1 MCEVFAIW
9 CHVLKK
15 TQKIMVN
22 FRSQVLILNVN
33 VSKTKHINSTC
44 CSFILSHW
52 QIKWN
57 TNLPVGHRGAV
68 FETFFFLSYHLW
80 KCSLWP
86 APSKILA
93 YFFFF
98 FYCFW
103 NAFAVRCQFSHI
115 FRQTLYFKL
124 CHVAATRRLLG
135 LLRHL
140 TWFLNGRSRQRN
152 TLVLLVLHIY

>member
-1 MCEVFAIW
+1 MSARLNTLIAPAALLSCRTDKSNGTQIYQLVIEEPF
-9 CHVLKK
+9 LK
-15 TQKIMVN
+15 
-22 FRSQVLILNVN
+22 
-33 VSKTKHINSTC
+33 
-44 CSFILSHW
+44 
-52 QIKWN
+52 
-57 TNLPVGHRGAV
+57 
-68 FETFFFLSYHLW
+68 FFFFFSYHLW

-93 YFFFF
+93 YFFFFF

-140 TWFLNGRSRQRN
+140 TWFLDGRSRQRN